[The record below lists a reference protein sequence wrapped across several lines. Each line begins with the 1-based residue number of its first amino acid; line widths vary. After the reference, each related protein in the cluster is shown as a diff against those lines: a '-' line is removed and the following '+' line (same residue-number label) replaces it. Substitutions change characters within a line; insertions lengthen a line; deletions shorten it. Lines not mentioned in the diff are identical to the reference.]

1 MFLLTPPVSDR
12 DHCIGAPPLN
22 KVILVKY
29 GDYQCFECGKIHS
42 VVKTLQQ
49 QFSSQ
54 LCFVFRH
61 FPLLD
66 IHPHAQHAAEA
77 ALSAAKQGKFW
88 QMHDCLFQNQGAL
101 GNGYLVE
108 YAVMLGLEVNQ
119 FLQDIAHD
127 VHVER
132 IQQDVDSGI
141 KSGVSKT
148 PTFFIN
154 GVRYDGEC
162 KGAALSAEI
171 AKQIKQL

>member
-1 MFLLTPPVSDR
+1 MFVLTPPVSNR
-12 DHCIGAPPLN
+12 DHCQGAPSS
-22 KVILVKY
+22 KVTLVKY
-29 GDYQCFECGKIHS
+29 GDYQCFNCGLLHT

-49 QFSSQ
+49 QFSNQ

-61 FPLLD
+61 FPLTD

-77 ALSAAKQGKFW
+77 ALAAAKQGKFW

-108 YAVMLGLEVNQ
+108 YAVMQGLEVNQ

-132 IQQDVDSGI
+132 IQQDVVSGI

-154 GVRYDGEC
+154 GVRYGGEC
-162 KGAALSAEI
+162 EGTALSAEI
-171 AKQIKQL
+171 AKQIEQL